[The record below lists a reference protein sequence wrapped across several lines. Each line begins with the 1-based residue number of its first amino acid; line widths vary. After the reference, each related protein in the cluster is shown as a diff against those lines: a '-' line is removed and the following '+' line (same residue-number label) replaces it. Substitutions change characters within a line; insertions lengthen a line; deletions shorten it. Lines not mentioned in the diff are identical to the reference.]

1 MLSVAWGAFSTA
13 LGWIVATD
21 FRGAAH
27 RFNTW
32 SHAVMPFGGVGVSIV
47 GVGFFRLLAGVFAL
61 AGPVVLARGL
71 RDVWRGEAG
80 SDSLPPIPAWFV
92 VVEATIVGVLLW
104 RTWQGSGVLR
114 REWDAGNGPRRAAV
128 AGLTTSAV
136 AFVGTLGFGWGTWMT
151 ASWLAGGL
159 CGLTLLLGDQ
169 PGMPSDTGLASADS
183 SDS

>member
-1 MLSVAWGAFSTA
+1 MFSVAWGVFATT

-27 RFNTW
+27 RFHTL
-32 SHAVMPFGGVGVSIV
+32 SHAVMPFGGVGASVV

-61 AGPVVLARGL
+61 AGPVVLVGGL
-71 RDVWRGEAG
+71 MDVWRGEAG

-92 VVEATIVGVLLW
+92 VVEATVVGVVLW
-104 RTWQGSGVLR
+104 RTWRRSGVLR
-114 REWDAGNGPRRAAV
+114 REWDAGNGLRRAAV

-136 AFVGTLGFGWGTWMT
+136 AVVVTLGFGWGTWMIV
-151 ASWLAGGL
+151 SWLAGGL
-159 CGLTLLLGDQ
+159 CGLALLLGDQ
-169 PGMPSDTGLASADS
+169 PGKPSDTGLASADS